1 MAWITMAWE
10 EISKKFT
17 SWYKAGSYNIFI
29 RVCVFGQ
36 KTISY
41 KINQRLPK
49 LIFTIFFLA
58 LVGYTTAQY
67 YIRGNVTDE
76 KNQPIQNVKIYMP
89 ASHSLYYSGVTGG
102 FGIPSSNLYDSL
114 IVSADGFETR
124 LLKIKTDVYQEI
136 TLKVLPT
143 SVSIQKQKLVSIT
156 LGSEGHIY
164 PTAYYN
170 NESYSSLVENDFIK
184 AGVNRSTGFAMRID
198 KASYSNVRRFINQE
212 SKVPPDA
219 VRIDEMLNYFNFNY
233 KEPSLKNIF
242 RIESQVTDCPWN
254 KSHRLLFLNFSGK
267 KLNLDKVP
275 PSNFV
280 FLIDVSGSMDLPN
293 RLPLLKEA
301 FQLLVKNLREKD
313 TVSIVV
319 YGGTVGT
326 WLQPTS
332 GAEKQKIIKAI
343 EELTAS
349 GDTPG
354 EAAIRSA
361 YRLAEKTFIT
371 GGNNRIILATD
382 GDFNIGQTNEKDL
395 EELIAKERQTG
406 VYLTCLGVG
415 MGNYKDSKI
424 EALAKKGNGNFAY
437 LDDIREAEKVL
448 VTEFTQTLYS
458 IANDV
463 YISVQF
469 NPGLVKEYRLIGY
482 DNKRNVLD
490 EKGTEL
496 EGGEIGARTG
506 NTAIF
511 EIVPATADTLQ
522 ALSLNVANLTLHFR
536 LPEDTTGQIIKYD
549 CPQNYIA
556 FDSIS
561 KDLQFASAV
570 TMFGLKLRESQ
581 YFPTVDWDV
590 IKNIA
595 VSSST
600 PGDYLKNEFVGLID
614 KCKVIY
620 YEKKKKRKRKG
631 K

>member
-1 MAWITMAWE
+1 L
-10 EISKKFT
+10 
-17 SWYKAGSYNIFI
+17 
-29 RVCVFGQ
+29 R
-36 KTISY
+36 
-41 KINQRLPK
+41 K

-58 LVGYTTAQY
+58 LVCHTTAQY
-67 YIRGNVTDE
+67 YIRGEVKDE
-76 KNQPIQNVKIYMP
+76 KNQPLQNVKIYMP
-89 ASHSLYYSGVTGG
+89 GNHSLYFSGITGG
-102 FGIPSSNLYDSL
+102 FGIPSSHLYDSL
-114 IVSADGFETR
+114 IFSADGYETR
-124 LLKIKTDVYQEI
+124 ALKIKTDVYQEI
-136 TLKVLPT
+136 TLVVLPT
-143 SVSIQKQKLVSIT
+143 SISTQKQKLVSFTI
-156 LGSEGHIY
+156 GAQGHIY

-170 NESYSSLVENDFIK
+170 NESYSSLIENDYVK
-184 AGVNRSTGFAMRID
+184 AGKNHTTAFAMRID
-198 KASYSNVRRFINQE
+198 KASYSNIRRFINQD

-233 KEPSLKNIF
+233 KEPSGKDIF

-254 KSHRLLFLNFSGK
+254 KSHRLLFLNLSGK

-301 FQLLVKNLREKD
+301 FQLLVKNLRKKD

-319 YGGTVGT
+319 YGGTVGI

-332 GAEKQKIIKAI
+332 GDQKQKITKAI
-343 EELTAS
+343 EELTAA

-361 YRLAEKTFIT
+361 YKLAENTFIK

-382 GDFNIGQTNEKDL
+382 GDFNIGQTTEKEL

-424 EALAKKGNGNFAY
+424 EVLAKKGNGNFAY
-437 LDDIREAEKVL
+437 LDDLREAEKVL

-463 YISVQF
+463 YFSIKF
-469 NPGLVKEYRLIGY
+469 NPDLVKEYRLIGY
-482 DNKRNVLD
+482 DNKRNVLA
-490 EKGTEL
+490 EKGEEL
-496 EGGEIGARTG
+496 EGGEIGEGSG

-511 EIVPATADTLQ
+511 EIVQATMDNIQ
-522 ALSLNVANLTLHFR
+522 SLNSSLANLDLHFR
-536 LPEDTTGQIIKYD
+536 LAGDTTEQIIKYD
-549 CPQNYIA
+549 CPQNYLA
-556 FDSIS
+556 FNSICN
-561 KDLQFASAV
+561 DLQFASAV
-570 TMFGLKLRESQ
+570 AMFGLKLRQSQ
-581 YFPTVDWDV
+581 YFPDVDWAA

-595 VSSST
+595 LPSLI
-600 PGDYLKNEFVGLID
+600 PGDYLQTEFVGLID

-620 YEKKKKRKRKG
+620 YEKKKKKRKRQKIDQG
-631 K
+631 LQ

>member
-1 MAWITMAWE
+1 M
-10 EISKKFT
+10 
-17 SWYKAGSYNIFI
+17 
-29 RVCVFGQ
+29 R
-36 KTISY
+36 
-41 KINQRLPK
+41 K
-49 LIFTIFFLA
+49 LIFTFFSLS
-58 LVGYTTAQY
+58 LSCHITAQY
-67 YIRGNVTDE
+67 YIRGDVKDE
-76 KNQPIQNVKIYMP
+76 KNQPLQNVKIYMP
-89 ASHSLYYSGVTGG
+89 ASRSLYYSGITGG
-102 FGIPSSNLYDSL
+102 FGIPSSHLYDSL
-114 IVSADGFETR
+114 IFTAQGYEPMA
-124 LLKIKTDVYQEI
+124 LKIKTDVYQKI
-136 TLKVLPT
+136 TLKMLAV
-143 SVSIQKQKLVSIT
+143 SVSTQKQKLVSLT
-156 LGSEGHIY
+156 MGTEGHLY

-170 NESYSSLVENDFIK
+170 DESYSNIVENDFIK
-184 AGVNRSTGFAMRID
+184 AVNNHTTSFAMRID
-198 KASYSNVRRFINQE
+198 KASYSNVRRFITQG

-233 KEPSLKNIF
+233 KEPAGKNVF

-254 KSHRLLFLNFSGK
+254 KTHQLLFLNLSGK

-275 PSNFV
+275 PSNLV

-301 FQLLVKNLREKD
+301 FRLLVNNLRQKD

-319 YGGTVGT
+319 YGGTVGI

-332 GAEKQKIIKAI
+332 GDQKEKITKAI
-343 EELTAS
+343 EQLTAS

-361 YRLAEKTFIT
+361 YKLAENTFIK

-382 GDFNIGQTNEKDL
+382 GDFNIGQNTEKEL
-395 EELIAKERQTG
+395 EELITKERQSG

-424 EALAKKGNGNFAY
+424 EVLSKKGNGNFAY

-463 YISVQF
+463 YLTVNF
-469 NPGLVKEYRLIGY
+469 NAGFVKEYRLIGY
-482 DNKRNVLD
+482 DNKRNVLT
-490 EKGTEL
+490 EKGDEL
-496 EGGEIGARTG
+496 EGGEIGAGTG

-511 EIVPATADTLQ
+511 EIVPSNEDSIRPLKSYFA
-522 ALSLNVANLTLHFR
+522 NVTLHYR
-536 LPEDTTGQIIKYD
+536 LPADTTGIFITHI
-549 CPQNYIA
+549 CPQNYLP

-561 KDLQFASAV
+561 NSLKFASAV

-581 YFPTVDWDV
+581 YIPDIEWDD
-590 IKNIA
+590 IKKIA
-595 VSSST
+595 ISSEN
-600 PGDYLKNEFVGLID
+600 PGDYLEKEFTDLID

-620 YEKKKKRKRKG
+620 YEKKRKKRRKSE
-631 K
+631 